1 MVSSK
6 ACNEVRIDGDVKLDL
21 ENAKRGTNSRQ
32 KTHMVRIVTGI
43 LVWTLICIPSNIVA
57 GIFYFRQNDFGQ
69 YDQSIDSNNSMNSHY
84 VEDDLESF
92 NFSTVST
99 EVSIIEFS
107 NIISCILPIIWYSVS
122 KMEVN
127 DPVIHFPN

>member
-57 GIFYFRQNDFGQ
+57 GIFYFRLNDFGQ

-107 NIISCILPIIWYSVS
+107 NIISCILHI
-122 KMEVN
+122 K
-127 DPVIHFPN
+127 

>member
-6 ACNEVRIDGDVKLDL
+6 ECNEVRKDGDVKLDL

-32 KTHMVRIVTGI
+32 KTHMLRMVTGI

-57 GIFYFRQNDFGQ
+57 GIFYFKQKDFGQ

-84 VEDDLESF
+84 IEDELESF
-92 NFSTVST
+92 NFSTIST
-99 EVSIIEFS
+99 EVSTIEFS
-107 NIISCILPIIWYSVS
+107 ILNLRILHI
-122 KMEVN
+122 N
-127 DPVIHFPN
+127 

>member
-21 ENAKRGTNSRQ
+21 ENAKRGTNTRQ

-57 GIFYFRQNDFGQ
+57 GIFYFKLKDFGQ
-69 YDQSIDSNNSMNSHY
+69 FDQSIDSNNSMNSHY
-84 VEDDLESF
+84 IEDDLESF

-107 NIISCILPIIWYSVS
+107 NLNSRILHIS

-127 DPVIHFPN
+127 YLIIRFPN

>member
-6 ACNEVRIDGDVKLDL
+6 ECNEVRIDGNVKLDL

-32 KTHMVRIVTGI
+32 KTHIVRMATGI

-57 GIFYFRQNDFGQ
+57 GIFYFKQKDFGQ
-69 YDQSIDSNNSMNSHY
+69 FDQSIDSNNSMNSHY
-84 VEDDLESF
+84 IEDELESF
-92 NFSTVST
+92 NFSAVST

-107 NIISCILPIIWYSVS
+107 NLISYIL
-122 KMEVN
+122 
-127 DPVIHFPN
+127 VIYRKWKLVIL

>member
-1 MVSSK
+1 MSSHLGFEMVSSK

-107 NIISCILPIIWYSVS
+107 NIISCILHIKYIENGS
-122 KMEVN
+122 
-127 DPVIHFPN
+127 

>member
-6 ACNEVRIDGDVKLDL
+6 ECNEVRIDGNVKLDL

-32 KTHMVRIVTGI
+32 KTHMVRMVIGI

-69 YDQSIDSNNSMNSHY
+69 YDQSIDSNNSMKSHY

-92 NFSTVST
+92 NFSTIST

-107 NIISCILPIIWYSVS
+107 NLISRILYINLSKVEVSYLIIR
-122 KMEVN
+122 
-127 DPVIHFPN
+127 FPN